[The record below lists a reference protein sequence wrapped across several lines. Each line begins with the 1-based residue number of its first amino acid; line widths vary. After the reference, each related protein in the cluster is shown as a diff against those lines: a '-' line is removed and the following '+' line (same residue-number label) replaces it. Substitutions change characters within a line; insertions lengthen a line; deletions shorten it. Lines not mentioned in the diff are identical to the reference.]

1 MSIYDTHKMPA
12 LQLLLLTAI
21 GVATCFAPLLVTA
34 VWIGVVAATL
44 VAAIFNKPERI
55 WYGIAASP
63 VIEVWSRMVKGA
75 VMVDEIGK
83 YYLLFCIILLLIHHV
98 KEHSEKPVHKVGGLL
113 IVLLIPSLFVNLSTF
128 DREQWVFNILPTL
141 ELAFLMMLVAREHWD
156 IERFARTIQFGAM
169 PVIFIAVYLVIK
181 TPSLSDVSFMLGAN
195 FKTAGGATN
204 QVATVLGLGILYLV
218 LLVLMKRP
226 LMAKW
231 LCYSLI
237 AFLLFRSFLTF
248 SRGGVFATAAAIALA
263 IGFAMIANRKTFI
276 RYAVVMLALGI
287 TGALVF
293 DKVDEISGHKL
304 SQRYR
309 GETIATLSG
318 EQEKTWHK
326 VTSGRSTLVMAD
338 WYIFRDYPLFGVG
351 PGGAKSLRNNLGA
364 PQDSAAHTEFTR
376 LLSEHGIG
384 GLLATLVLL
393 LFPFYWVSKQRYRLW
408 MGISAALFCMAVL
421 TATHSAMRTNTTVVC
436 YVLAAV
442 PVFVLSNRKA
452 IV

>member
-1 MSIYDTHKMPA
+1 MSIYATHKMPVW
-12 LQLLLLTAI
+12 QIMLLSAI
-21 GVATCFAPLLVTA
+21 GVAACFLSLTVTV
-34 VWIGVVAATL
+34 VWVAVVAATL
-44 VAAIFNKPERI
+44 VAAIYNKPERI

-63 VIEVWSRMVKGA
+63 VLEVWSRMVKGA

-83 YYLLFCIILLLIHHV
+83 YYLLFCILLLLIYHV
-98 KEHSEKPVHKVGGLL
+98 KEYSENPVHKAGGLL
-113 IVLLIPSLFVNLSTF
+113 VIFLLPSLFVNLSTF

-141 ELAFLMMLVAREHWD
+141 ELAFLLMLVARERWD
-156 IERFARTIQFGAM
+156 IERFARTIQFAAM
-169 PVIFIAVYLVIK
+169 PVLFIAVYLIIK
-181 TPSLSDVSFMLGAN
+181 TPSLSDVNFMLGAN

-226 LMAKW
+226 LMARW
-231 LCYSLI
+231 LCYALI

-248 SRGGVFATAAAIALA
+248 SRGGVFATAAAIGLA
-263 IGFAMIANRKTFI
+263 IGFAMVANRKTFI
-276 RYAVVMLALGI
+276 RYVVVMLALGI
-287 TGALVF
+287 TGVLVF
-293 DKVDEISGHKL
+293 DKVDEITGHKL

-384 GLLATLVLL
+384 GLLAAAVLL
-393 LFPFYWVSKQRYRLW
+393 IFPVYWISKQRYRLW
-408 MGISAALFCMAVL
+408 KGVSAALFCMAVL
-421 TATHSAMRTNTTVVC
+421 TATHSAMRTNTTIVC

-442 PVFVLSNRKA
+442 PVFVVSNRKEVA
-452 IV
+452 